1 MKRITAAILALLVV
15 VALIPA
21 AHAAER
27 CTAASLK
34 GNYGFTASGYFPN
47 GAGNAPIVA
56 TGVTTVDGEGNVAG
70 TVTASF
76 NGDIQTF
83 PYTGTYSVNPDCT
96 GLVTATPGSGLANF
110 SIVVLRGGAEILGID
125 IDPGNSWTID
135 FKKAN

>member
-1 MKRITAAILALLVV
+1 MKRIVASVLALLVV
-15 VALIPA
+15 VALMPA

-47 GAGNAPIVA
+47 GAANAPIA
-56 TGVTTVDGEGNVAG
+56 AAGVTTLDGEGNVTA

-76 NGDIQTF
+76 GGDIQTF

-96 GLVTATPGSGLANF
+96 GSVTATPGSGLANF
-110 SIVVLRGGAEILGID
+110 SIVVLRGGAEILGIE

-135 FKKAN
+135 FKKAD

>member
-1 MKRITAAILALLVV
+1 MKRIVASVLALLVV
-15 VALIPA
+15 VALMPA

-56 TGVTTVDGEGNVAG
+56 TGVTTLDGEGNVTA

-76 NGDIQTF
+76 NGDVQTF

-96 GLVTATPGSGLANF
+96 GSITPTPGSGLANF
-110 SIVVLRGGAEILGID
+110 SIVVVRGGAEVLGMD
-125 IDPGNSWTID
+125 SDPGNTWTID
-135 FKKAN
+135 FKKTS